1 MADNPYDG
9 LRSLALGTTA
19 EALQLDGLGPDDCY
33 GILMETGYEEAV
45 ATLVC
50 FLTGDT
56 SLYFSNG
63 GGVIGA
69 GKHANVA
76 DAAKR
81 FVTMGTQFVH
91 EMREA
96 VEFPSPALGTTTFYV
111 LTTQARHAFS
121 TLEADLGNGRSALS
135 PLFHAGHEVIFS
147 LRRFAP

>member
-1 MADNPYDG
+1 MADNPYAG

-19 EALQLDGLGPDDCY
+19 ETLKLGNWGPDDCY
-33 GILMETGYEEAV
+33 GILMETGYEKAV

-50 FLTGDT
+50 FVTGDT

-81 FVTMGTQFVH
+81 FVTMGTKFVH

-96 VEFPSPALGTTTFYV
+96 AEFPLPALSATTFYV
-111 LTTQARHAFS
+111 LTTRARYAFAAS
-121 TLEADLGNGRSALS
+121 EADLGNGRSALS
-135 PLFHAGHEVIFS
+135 PLFHAGHEVIFN